1 MEEEGGIGMA
11 QIVLKQIEKSFKQ
24 DKVIEGLN
32 LTIEDGSFTVLVGPS
47 GCGKSTTLRMI
58 AGLDKESGGEI
69 WIGDHCVNGVEP
81 GKRNIAM
88 VFQNYALYPMMTVK
102 ENIEFGLVNRK
113 VPRTERERL
122 VKEITEVVGLA
133 EYLHKKPQALS
144 GGQRQRVALARA
156 MVKNP
161 GVFLM
166 DEPLS
171 NLDAKLRHQMRTEL
185 IQLHKRLGAT
195 FVFVTHDQVE
205 AMSMGD
211 RIVIMN
217 KGRIQ
222 QADSPMKIYDDPDNV
237 FTAQFIGTPPM
248 NVIDRERI
256 LPLLHGQLHDEIGQ
270 LGFRPEKATMTTEN
284 RPQPGQLQ
292 FPARIL
298 TRETLGAEIIYQ
310 LESALG
316 LVSVKSFLK
325 PLESASEVYISVS
338 MQDLYYFDRGVG
350 LPKQTWLSSPD
361 SSLLSLVLVSV
372 WKGVGYNALIFIA
385 GLQSIPKDVYEASA
399 LDEANWW
406 RKFYKITLPMLS
418 PTLFF
423 LIIINLIS
431 SFQVF
436 ETIAI
441 MTNGGPIN
449 STNTLVFYIYEY
461 GFRYF
466 KIGYASAAGA
476 ILLVVVGLLTLVYFK
491 LLSRKVHYQ

>member
-1 MEEEGGIGMA
+1 MA

-24 DKVIEGLN
+24 DKVIEGLD

-58 AGLDKESGGEI
+58 AGLEKETGGEI
-69 WIGDHCVNGVEP
+69 WIGDQCVNGVEP
-81 GKRNIAM
+81 GKRNVAM

-113 VPRTERERL
+113 VPRPERERL

-156 MVKNP
+156 MVKSP
-161 GVFLM
+161 AVFLM

-217 KGRIQ
+217 KGLIQ
-222 QADSPMKIYDDPDNV
+222 QADGPMKIYDDPDNV

-256 LPLLHGQLHDEIGQ
+256 LPYLNGQLHDNIGQ
-270 LGFRPEKATMTTEN
+270 VGFRPEKATMTLEN
-284 RPQPGQLQ
+284 RPQSGLVHFPG
-292 FPARIL
+292 RIM

-316 LVSVKSFLK
+316 FVSVKSFLK
-325 PLESASEVYISVS
+325 PLETASEVNITIS
-338 MQDLYYFDRGVG
+338 MQDLYYFDRDGVRARQHERSEERE
-350 LPKQTWLSSPD
+350 LI
-361 SSLLSLVLVSV
+361 VL
-372 WKGVGYNALIFIA
+372 
-385 GLQSIPKDVYEASA
+385 
-399 LDEANWW
+399 
-406 RKFYKITLPMLS
+406 
-418 PTLFF
+418 
-423 LIIINLIS
+423 
-431 SFQVF
+431 
-436 ETIAI
+436 
-441 MTNGGPIN
+441 GGKY
-449 STNTLVFYIYEY
+449 S
-461 GFRYF
+461 
-466 KIGYASAAGA
+466 
-476 ILLVVVGLLTLVYFK
+476 
-491 LLSRKVHYQ
+491 

>member
-1 MEEEGGIGMA
+1 MA

-24 DKVIEGLN
+24 DKVIAGLD

-58 AGLDKESGGEI
+58 AGLEKETGGEI
-69 WIGDHCVNGVEP
+69 WIGDQCVNGVEP
-81 GKRNIAM
+81 GKRNVAM

-113 VPRTERERL
+113 VPRPERERL

-156 MVKNP
+156 MVKSP
-161 GVFLM
+161 AVFLM

-217 KGRIQ
+217 KGLIQ
-222 QADSPMKIYDDPDNV
+222 QADGPMKIYDDPDNV

-256 LPLLHGQLHDEIGQ
+256 LPYLNGQLHDNIGQ
-270 LGFRPEKATMTTEN
+270 VGFRPEKATMTLEN
-284 RPQPGQLQ
+284 RPQSGLVHFPG
-292 FPARIL
+292 RIM

-316 LVSVKSFLK
+316 FVSVKSFLK
-325 PLESASEVYISVS
+325 PLETASEVNITIS
-338 MQDLYYFDRGVG
+338 MQDLYYFDRDGVRARQHERSEERE
-350 LPKQTWLSSPD
+350 LI
-361 SSLLSLVLVSV
+361 VL
-372 WKGVGYNALIFIA
+372 
-385 GLQSIPKDVYEASA
+385 
-399 LDEANWW
+399 
-406 RKFYKITLPMLS
+406 
-418 PTLFF
+418 
-423 LIIINLIS
+423 
-431 SFQVF
+431 
-436 ETIAI
+436 
-441 MTNGGPIN
+441 GGKY
-449 STNTLVFYIYEY
+449 S
-461 GFRYF
+461 
-466 KIGYASAAGA
+466 
-476 ILLVVVGLLTLVYFK
+476 
-491 LLSRKVHYQ
+491 

>member
-1 MEEEGGIGMA
+1 MA

-24 DKVIEGLN
+24 DKIIEGLD

-58 AGLDKESGGEI
+58 AGLEKETGGEI
-69 WIGDHCVNGVEP
+69 WIGDHRVNGVDP
-81 GKRNIAM
+81 GKRNVAM

-113 VPRTERERL
+113 VPRPERERL
-122 VKEITEVVGLA
+122 IKEITEVVGLA

-156 MVKNP
+156 MVKSP
-161 GVFLM
+161 AVFLM

-248 NVIDRERI
+248 NVIDRDRI
-256 LPLLHGQLHDEIGQ
+256 LPFLKGQLHDDIGHI
-270 LGFRPEKATMTTEN
+270 GFRPEKATMTLEN
-284 RPQPGQLQ
+284 RPQTGHIQ
-292 FPARIL
+292 FSAHIM

-310 LESALG
+310 LDSALG
-316 LVSVKSFLK
+316 PIAVKSFLK
-325 PLESASEVYISVS
+325 PLESASEVNIIVS
-338 MQDLYYFDRGVG
+338 MQDLYYFDRNGVRARQHERAESG
-350 LPKQTWLSSPD
+350 ELI
-361 SSLLSLVLVSV
+361 VL
-372 WKGVGYNALIFIA
+372 GGGY
-385 GLQSIPKDVYEASA
+385 S
-399 LDEANWW
+399 
-406 RKFYKITLPMLS
+406 
-418 PTLFF
+418 
-423 LIIINLIS
+423 
-431 SFQVF
+431 
-436 ETIAI
+436 
-441 MTNGGPIN
+441 
-449 STNTLVFYIYEY
+449 
-461 GFRYF
+461 
-466 KIGYASAAGA
+466 
-476 ILLVVVGLLTLVYFK
+476 
-491 LLSRKVHYQ
+491 